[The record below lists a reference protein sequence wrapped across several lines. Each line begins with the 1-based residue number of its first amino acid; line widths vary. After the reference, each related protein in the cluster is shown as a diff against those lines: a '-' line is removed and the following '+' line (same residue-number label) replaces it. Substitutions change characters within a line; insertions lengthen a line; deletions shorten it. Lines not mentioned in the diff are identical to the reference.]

1 MELKTPNEFY
11 CAECPMHIHRP
22 GRSCEVCPL
31 FRNLSEAEHLAFLSK
46 YEDTL
51 IRFSKGETIIRQGEP
66 ITYIYL
72 LMKGAVRTQMITLEG
87 NVVEI
92 DMLEAVMPI
101 APSFIYASKSSYPV
115 DVITM
120 EPCTFLRISKSD
132 WLTEMVG
139 NEKILVNF
147 LTLTSNMTTFLSDK
161 LQLIS
166 LKSLRYKL
174 SLFLLEKTTPEKSYF
189 ILKRS
194 RTQLA
199 EYFGVQ
205 RPSLARTLKELEDE
219 GIIKTD
225 GRLVTV
231 LDRSK
236 LTSV

>member
-1 MELKTPNEFY
+1 MQSKINNLH
-11 CAECPMHIHRP
+11 CPDCPLGIHKP
-22 GRSCEVCPL
+22 GRNCSVCPL
-31 FRNLSEAEHLAFLSK
+31 FRNMSVDEHEAFLRK
-46 YEDTL
+46 YEN
-51 IRFSKGETIIRQGEP
+51 TIIEFDKNEMVVRQGDP
-66 ITYIYL
+66 INSIYL
-72 LMKGAVRTQMITLEG
+72 LMNGTVRTQMITMEG

-92 DMLEAVMPI
+92 DMLEAVMPL
-101 APSFIYASKSSYPV
+101 APSFIYANKAIYPV
-115 DVITM
+115 DIITM

-132 WLTEMVG
+132 WLKEMVN
-139 NEKILVNF
+139 NEKILTNF

-161 LQLIS
+161 LQMIS

-174 SLFLLEKTTPEKSYF
+174 SIFLLEKTSPEKNYF

-231 LDRSK
+231 LDRSR
-236 LTSV
+236 LTGV